1 MKKLYWGLALGAV
14 VLWSLLTWGTYA
26 LVTGA
31 GGFLVANAEL
41 LGGGADVQYWLQWSL
56 RLVEQFGIVLL
67 WIVWAT
73 GALVLVAAAAV
84 GAKAATVVRRMQQL
98 R

>member
-1 MKKLYWGLALGAV
+1 MKKLYWGLALGAIA
-14 VLWSLLTWGTYA
+14 LWSLLTWGTYA

-31 GGFLVANAEL
+31 GGLLVANADL
-41 LGGGADVQYWLQWSL
+41 LGGGADLQYWVQWSL
-56 RLVEQFGIVLL
+56 RLLEQFGIVLL

>member
-1 MKKLYWGLALGAV
+1 MKKLYWALALGGVAI
-14 VLWSLLTWGTYA
+14 WSLLTWGAYA

-31 GGFLVANAEL
+31 GGFLVANADVL
-41 LGGGADVQYWLQWSL
+41 GGADVQYWVQWTL
-56 RLVEQFGIVLL
+56 RLLEQFGVVLL
-67 WIVWAT
+67 WIVWAV
-73 GALVLVAAAAV
+73 GAVLLLGLAAV

>member
-1 MKKLYWGLALGAV
+1 MKRLFWVLALGGLAV
-14 VLWSLLTWGTYA
+14 WSLFTWGAYA

-31 GGFLVANAEL
+31 GDFLVANADL
-41 LGGGADVQYWLQWSL
+41 LGAGAEVQTWVQWSL
-56 RLVEQFGIVLL
+56 RALEQFGVVLL

-73 GALVLVAAAAV
+73 GALLLLAAAAA
-84 GAKAATVVRRMQQL
+84 GAKAVAAVRRIQQL

>member
-1 MKKLYWGLALGAV
+1 MKRLFWILTAGAI

-31 GGFLVANAEL
+31 GDFLVANADL
-41 LGGGADVQYWLQWSL
+41 LGGGTDVQYWLQWSL
-56 RLVEQFGIVLL
+56 RLLEQFGVVLL
-67 WIVWAT
+67 WIVWAV
-73 GALVLVAAAAV
+73 GAVLLVATAAI
-84 GAKAATVVRRMQQL
+84 GTKAATVVRRMQQL